1 MHLLPPQSLSR
12 WLWRRSSRSWTAN
25 DPPQCRAVRGIAFR
39 TQTKLAEIAGV
50 PRNVIIDFE
59 VSALPPKSA
68 YLEAMRRVLEL
79 CGVEFIDG
87 NSPQVRLKAM
97 TPAQLRAA
105 RALLALPRPELAK
118 SAVVPLVLIADYEA
132 GVAGLRRE
140 DLVAIR
146 AVLENAGV
154 EFTRA
159 G

>member
-1 MHLLPPQSLSR
+1 
-12 WLWRRSSRSWTAN
+12 
-25 DPPQCRAVRGIAFR
+25 
-39 TQTKLAEIAGV
+39 V

-59 VSALPPKSA
+59 VSSLPPKSA

-87 NSPQVRLKAM
+87 DPPQVRLKAM

-118 SAVVPLVLIADYEA
+118 SAVVPLALIADYEA

-154 EFTRA
+154 EFIDDVGVKLKAR
-159 G
+159 